1 MGDEESGRRGDE
13 EKELRNYLH
22 LLNILI
28 FFEGVLPLLFS
39 ALQHPKNFYKQ
50 FGRVQLGLHPC

>member
-28 FFEGVLPLLFS
+28 FFEGVLPLLIS
-39 ALQHPKNFYKQ
+39 AISPIFTNSTHPAVF
-50 FGRVQLGLHPC
+50 RVQ